1 MSRLLQRLVAIGL
14 LLASLAFVA
23 FAVLWPVGQGWLDNH
38 AAIQVARERL
48 VHLPARRS
56 DPASLAERRRALEAV
71 SDAQAGLLPGAT
83 DPEATS
89 RLEAHI
95 RSLAQGAGAENVSLR
110 PAPPAEEEGVRA
122 LRTNLVVTLADD
134 RLVTFLSQLETAAP
148 AVFLE
153 SIRIRGLEAMQA
165 GGQGLRV
172 ELTGLARAYLSRP
185 PAGGPR
191 S

>member
-1 MSRLLQRLVAIGL
+1 MSGLLQRAAAIGL
-14 LLASLAFVA
+14 LLGSLILVGV
-23 FAVLWPVGQGWLDNH
+23 AVLWPASQSWLDNR
-38 AAIQVARERL
+38 AAIRLARERL
-48 VHLPARRS
+48 ENLQARRS

-71 SDAQAGLLPGAT
+71 SDAEAGLLSGAT
-83 DPEATS
+83 DPEAMN

-110 PAPPAEEEGVRA
+110 PAPAAEEEGVRA
-122 LRTNLVVTLADD
+122 LRASLVVTLADD
-134 RLVTFLSQLETAAP
+134 RLVAFLSQFETAAP

-153 SIRIRGLEAMQA
+153 SVRIRRLEAMQQ

-172 ELTGLARAYLSRP
+172 ELTGLARAYLGRP